1 MLTILGH
8 ESILAGNGLEAVDR
22 FSLDRECIDLVITDL
37 NMPIMD
43 GY

>member
-37 NMPIMD
+37 NMTIMD